1 MEPRKRRFL
10 VVDSVQ
16 AELTRQRMSPEQLA
30 DAAGISL
37 SVLARMLAG
46 EVSFSLDVLDAVAG
60 ALGVTVDSLLE
71 AGRRK

>member
-30 DAAGISL
+30 DAARIPL
-37 SVLARMLAG
+37 SVLARRLAG
-46 EVSFSLDVLDAVAG
+46 EGSFSVDELDAVAG
-60 ALGVTVDSLLE
+60 ALGVTVDSLLTTD
-71 AGRRK
+71 GRK

>member
-16 AELTRQRMSPEQLA
+16 AELARQRMSPEQLA
-30 DAAGISL
+30 DAARISM

-46 EVSFSLDVLDAVAG
+46 EQPFDVEKLDAIARV
-60 ALGVTVDSLLE
+60 LGVSVASLLNGE
-71 AGRRK
+71 

>member
-30 DAAGISL
+30 DAARIPL
-37 SVLARMLAG
+37 SDLTRMLAG
-46 EVSFSLDVLDAVAG
+46 EVSFSLDKLDAVAD
-60 ALGVTVDSLLE
+60 ALGVTVDSLLTTD
-71 AGRRK
+71 RRK